1 MVTVVFRR
9 FQKLSFQEKH
19 PYTSQ
24 QITHEKNRCS
34 PLKLTLFS
42 RTVLSYLI
50 FILLISV
57 VSFFSIHQLGE
68 MNKITQSIILF
79 DDALMGYY
87 EKLTN
92 TLFLE
97 TRNEK
102 KFIIMQDAT
111 FHESYQK
118 AKEDFKTQLIEARA
132 LTLSQPVIDTL
143 NKIEQLHER
152 FGEIFAEEVALLK
165 DATPYAKQLY
175 ESEKET
181 IANTILDVLKGL
193 QLTSEKEVIQKIM
206 TLSEMGLKASN
217 MAIIMT
223 IVSLL
228 FGLFL
233 SVFATRSITIPLA
246 ALKKQTKEI
255 ATGNLDGNLEIDSPS
270 EVAELVDSFNFMRQR
285 LKEVDNMKSDFFS
298 LMSHELRTPLTSI
311 KEGTNLLLEGL
322 GGEITRKQKRI
333 LSIIAEE
340 SNRLIGLVN
349 SLLDLTKMEAGML
362 DYHFAPTDLAVLIRQ
377 CLTEILPLAE
387 SKKITL
393 EKIIDDIPVVQLDTE
408 RMLQALRN
416 LVGNAV
422 KFTPEGGHIAIASQI
437 VKKGIELSVRD
448 SGPGIAPENIERIFG
463 RFQQVSTDTIAN
475 VKGTGL
481 GLAIVKHIIHAHGG
495 KIWVKSKRGEG
506 STFFV
511 FLPA

>member
-1 MVTVVFRR
+1 
-9 FQKLSFQEKH
+9 
-19 PYTSQ
+19 
-24 QITHEKNRCS
+24 
-34 PLKLTLFS
+34 
-42 RTVLSYLI
+42 
-50 FILLISV
+50 
-57 VSFFSIHQLGE
+57 
-68 MNKITQSIILF
+68 
-79 DDALMGYY
+79 
-87 EKLTN
+87 
-92 TLFLE
+92 
-97 TRNEK
+97 
-102 KFIIMQDAT
+102 
-111 FHESYQK
+111 
-118 AKEDFKTQLIEARA
+118 
-132 LTLSQPVIDTL
+132 
-143 NKIEQLHER
+143 
-152 FGEIFAEEVALLK
+152 
-165 DATPYAKQLY
+165 LY

-206 TLSEMGLKASN
+206 LLSEMGLKASN
-217 MAIIMT
+217 MAIITT

-246 ALKKQTKEI
+246 AMKKQTREI

-270 EVAELVDSFNFMRQR
+270 EIAELADSFNFMRQR
-285 LKEVDNMKSDFFS
+285 LKQVDTMKSDFFS

-311 KEGTNLLLEGL
+311 KEGTNMLLEGL
-322 GGEITRKQKRI
+322 GGEITGKQERI
-333 LSIIAEE
+333 LGILAEE

-362 DYHFAPTDLAVLIRQ
+362 DYHFAPTDPAVLIRQ

-393 EKIIDDIPVVQLDTE
+393 EKTIGDIPAVRMDTE
-408 RMLQALRN
+408 RILQALRN

-422 KFTPEGGHIAIASQI
+422 KFTPEMGKISI
-437 VKKGIELSVRD
+437 VAHTVDNGIELSVQD

-463 RFQQVSTDTIAN
+463 KFQQVSSDTIAN

-495 KIWVKSKRGEG
+495 KIWIKSKRGEG
-506 STFFV
+506 STFFI